1 MCGYPRPPATH
12 RKVRVVHNSGP
23 VLLKSSQRRSVA
35 SQPRANL
42 LFLRGND
49 KPPQNGGFVTL
60 TAHCVAP
67 LPFLPFLPLS
77 LLSKASGKDPI
88 PSSCGVFV
96 RFLVPS
102 RRKSVGSGSPS
113 TRRRGRGP
121 CGSGEEEQAGESK
134 STAAVRAGRGI
145 VQEVHL
151 QGHLLVHGLHVKCF
165 LRPRRRED
173 VIHGQKGRK
182 VGTRSVG
189 KNNNNNNNN
198 NKPENTSQFTTKTL
212 CGPSGAAKWDDIL
225 LHQNPSEG
233 HL

>member
-1 MCGYPRPPATH
+1 MRVCY
-12 RKVRVVHNSGP
+12 VRLPTTACYTQKGP
-23 VLLKSSQRRSVA
+23 CSPQLGSCSPKK
-35 SQPRANL
+35 QP
-42 LFLRGND
+42 
-49 KPPQNGGFVTL
+49 KE
-60 TAHCVAP
+60 
-67 LPFLPFLPLS
+67 
-77 LLSKASGKDPI
+77 ASGKDPI

-212 CGPSGAAKWDDIL
+212 CDMTFVAQRRPQRLREKTKEVT
-225 LHQNPSEG
+225 NV
-233 HL
+233 